1 MDQKVITRIA
11 VIRAIESLFDGI
23 TDDDHALFVFEVMA
37 EFPDDQRV
45 SAIDVNGARVQWLY
59 RNYQMPMFRE
69 ALNNRVTVNA
79 DTVALNLLVNQL

>member
-45 SAIDVNGARVQWLY
+45 SAIDVNGAQAKWLY
-59 RNYQMPMFRE
+59 KSYPLHMFRE
-69 ALNNRVTVNA
+69 ALNNRVTMNA
-79 DTVALNLLVNQL
+79 RDAELNLLVNQL

>member
-69 ALNNRVTVNA
+69 ALNHRVTVNA